1 MTELRLVSRNDTP
14 LSARRRAVR
23 VEHGARE
30 IERAGNQDA
39 RRGLEAELRDGGER
53 GVEVI
58 SALRGDADRARRIGD
73 DGGGKTLLLP
83 RNRHRHDA
91 ARKSGEIF
99 QKTLAILTRQHAD
112 HEHERA
118 RDPLL
123 ENGERIG
130 AGAPAIRVVAAAEPK
145 LAPRPAQR
153 RAASV
158 RTAL

>member
-1 MTELRLVSRNDTP
+1 M
-14 LSARRRAVR
+14 
-23 VEHGARE
+23 
-30 IERAGNQDA
+30 GN
-39 RRGLEAELRDGGER
+39 
-53 GVEVI
+53 
-58 SALRGDADRARRIGD
+58 

-123 ENGERIG
+123 EIGERIG
-130 AGAPAIRVVAAAEPK
+130 DGARAIRVVAAVEPK
-145 LAPRPAQR
+145 LAPRRAHAGETPNAPAPPP
-153 RAASV
+153 RAPAPPP
-158 RTAL
+158 LPHL